1 MFEISGVGIVAA
13 FLGGTISFLSPCVLP
28 LAPGYVSYI
37 AGQPAVKSGAA
48 RSIAERARSV
58 ILSLWF
64 VFGFST
70 VFVALGAGASLL
82 GGMLLRWKYEL
93 GLAGGVLIV
102 LFGLVM
108 MGAIKIPAMMRDTRP
123 DVKVDGGS
131 ASRSLPFG
139 PCLCLWLDA
148 LHRPCTRVDPGSERD
163 IWSGRDGLAG
173 NLLRRTWTAVSDHSA
188 LHQLDC
194 RQAQEDRC
202 CWSMALSYIG
212 RSDGADGYRRDDRS
226 DQPPC
231 LLAARNLPGPWHDRI
246 KS

>member
-58 ILSLWF
+58 VLSLWF

-93 GLAGGVLIV
+93 GLAGGFLIV

-131 ASRSLPFG
+131 AVGAYL
-139 PCLCLWLDA
+139 L
-148 LHRPCTRVDPGSERD
+148 
-163 IWSGRDGLAG
+163 GLAFAFG
-173 NLLRRTWTAVSDHSA
+173 WTPCIGPVLGSILAVSATS
-188 LHQLDC
+188 
-194 RQAQEDRC
+194 
-202 CWSMALSYIG
+202 
-212 RSDGADGYRRDDRS
+212 GADGMA
-226 DQPPC
+226 
-231 LLAARNLPGPWHDRI
+231 LLAIYSAGLGLPFLIIALFTNEIAGRLKRI
-246 KS
+246 GAAGRWLYRISGGLMVLMGIGVMTGQISRLAFWLLETFPALGTIG